1 MKKPLVVTLF
11 SMILA
16 VSAGAATLNE
26 TVDRTFDVKPGASVA
41 LTNVNGGIRI
51 SSWDQ
56 PRVRVIAKK
65 EVDGDRDE
73 VGQAMKE
80 LRVEFQQRDGGL
92 VIETRYPK
100 DNGSDGVLGWLFG
113 DRVDAQVDYEVT
125 VPRSMNLDVRNT
137 NGSIRVTEI
146 NGSFELDTTNGKI
159 EVSRCAGAI
168 DASTTNGSIN
178 AELMKIAKGQ
188 PLRFETTNGRV
199 TVALPGDFA
208 GEVDA
213 ATTNGSID
221 TDFPVTTTRV
231 GGNSLRGAIGNG
243 GATQLRV
250 RTTNGSVDIKKM

>member
-1 MKKPLVVTLF
+1 MKTLVVTLF
-11 SMILA
+11 SMTLA

-26 TVDRTFDVKPGASVA
+26 TVDRTFDVKPGANVA

-65 EVDGDRDE
+65 EVDGDRDDLRE
-73 VGQAMKE
+73 AMKE
-80 LRVEFQQRDGGL
+80 LRVDIQQRDGGL
-92 VIETRYPK
+92 VIQTHYPK
-100 DNGSDGVLGWLFG
+100 DSGGNGVLGWLFG
-113 DRVDAQVDYEVT
+113 DRIDAQVQYEVT

-137 NGSIRVTEI
+137 NGSIRVSEI

-159 EVSRCAGAI
+159 ELTRCAGAI

-199 TVALPGDFA
+199 TVALPGDFT
-208 GEVDA
+208 GEIDA

-243 GATQLRV
+243 GGTQLRV